1 MQCQLLKLVDKK
13 IVYFRATGNVEFRLE
28 MFDQFK
34 KTTNKHVEEKNKQK
48 KQTKNW
54 TKRLKEIIPKSINQS
69 IN

>member
-48 KQTKNW
+48 KNK
-54 TKRLKEIIPKSINQS
+54 PKTEQKG
-69 IN
+69 